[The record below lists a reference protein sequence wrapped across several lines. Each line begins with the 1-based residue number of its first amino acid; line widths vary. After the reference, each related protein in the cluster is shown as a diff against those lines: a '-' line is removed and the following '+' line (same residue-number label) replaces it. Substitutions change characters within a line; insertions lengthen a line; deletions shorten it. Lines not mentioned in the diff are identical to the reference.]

1 MPELQGCYQKAG
13 DDMAKGK
20 RKNAWIN
27 SPQADAVAAYY
38 VDGHSV
44 ADTAEHFGV
53 SKCQVNN
60 LAKARRLTNGRQ
72 FQQSRVDDQKREA
85 EQHLA
90 KQLLKI
96 GFEYV
101 GGYSDKHGKAIIKC
115 CKCGAEIERTIDH
128 LQRGN
133 VICRECQKR
142 EAEEQKQKRKQI
154 TAQELEVHKIE
165 REWSRLMHPPK
176 DYYAEIHKA
185 FLDRAGIC
193 EICGKPYTVREY
205 VESCGIKY
213 AVDNGVCSLECRKEK
228 LRRAKRIR
236 RRVHKEKRTENHCR
250 RARKYGAAYDASI
263 TLKKLIVVKGLRC
276 AICGGMCDLN
286 DHSWTDYA
294 GPTYPSIDHIIPMSK
309 GGSHTWDN
317 VQVAHI
323 ICNSRK
329 GDKIE
334 EAMI

>member
-1 MPELQGCYQKAG
+1 MS
-13 DDMAKGK
+13 
-20 RKNAWIN
+20 RK
-27 SPQADAVAAYY
+27 PKHADAMVYY
-38 VDGHSV
+38 QAGHSV
-44 ADTAEHFGV
+44 KETASQFGLTSV
-53 SKCQVNN
+53 QVNN
-60 LAKARRLTNGRQ
+60 FVKYYGLTNGRK
-72 FQQSRVDDQKREA
+72 FREARVEDQKKEA
-85 EQHLA
+85 EQRLA
-90 KQLLKI
+90 KHLTEI
-96 GFEYV
+96 GFDYV
-101 GGYSDKHGKAIIKC
+101 GGYSDKKGYVTIKC
-115 CKCGAEIERTIDH
+115 KTCGAEYKRTVDYIR
-128 LQRGN
+128 RGKN
-133 VICRECQKR
+133 KVICIECQKAETLKR
-142 EAEEQKQKRKQI
+142 REDQRKVAVQEAEVRK
-154 TAQELEVHKIE
+154 TE
-165 REWSRLMHPPK
+165 REWYKATHPPK
-176 DYYAEIHKA
+176 LKNSYTEQHEA
-185 FLDRAGIC
+185 FLGREGIC

-250 RARKYGAAYDASI
+250 RARKHGAAYDTSI

>member
-1 MPELQGCYQKAG
+1 MPELQGCYPKAG

-20 RKNAWIN
+20 RKDAWIN
-27 SPQADAVAAYY
+27 SPQADAVAEYY
-38 VDGHSV
+38 VQGHSV
-44 ADTAEHFGV
+44 RETAEHFGV
-53 SKCQVNN
+53 PSTQVNN
-60 LAKARRLTNGRQ
+60 LAKKRHLTNGKDWHEA
-72 FQQSRVDDQKREA
+72 RVEKQKQEA
-85 EQHLA
+85 EQRIADHLA
-90 KQLLKI
+90 GI

-101 GGYSDKHGKAIIKC
+101 GGYTDKCGKVTIKC
-115 CKCGAEIERTIDH
+115 CKCEAEIERTIDH

-142 EAEEQKQKRKQI
+142 ETEKRNEENKQLAARQAEIR
-154 TAQELEVHKIE
+154 KIE
-165 REWSRLMHPPK
+165 WEWHRLTHPIK
-176 DYYAEIHKA
+176 DYKTKQHED
-185 FLDRAGIC
+185 FLNRTSIC

-263 TLKKLIVVKGLRC
+263 TLKKLIVAKGLRC

-317 VQVAHI
+317 VQVAHM